1 MPKSDTRV
9 LVPDDFDVPQ
19 QLIHASFRLEPLGVE
34 HNERDYAAWTGS
46 MHHIQSTPG
55 FVGEKWPH
63 AMSLADNHGDLAK
76 HADDFAERRGFTYT
90 VLDATDDVI
99 GCVYIYPGRTEQFDA
114 RVTSWVRV
122 EAPHSI
128 ASCIKPSR
136 NGSRSAGRSRAS
148 TTLCDRSEQARDQRA
163 SGALITS
170 PPSTRYNN
178 AVSR

>member
-1 MPKSDTRV
+1 MTGTENPMPKSDTRV
-9 LVPDDFDVPQ
+9 FVPDDFDVPQ

-76 HADDFAERRGFTYT
+76 HADDFAKRRGFTYT
-90 VLDATDDVI
+90 VLDATNDVI
-99 GCVYIYPGRTEQFDA
+99 GCVYIYPGRTEQYDA

-122 EAPHSI
+122 EKAALDRELYHAVTQWLAKRWPF
-128 ASCIKPSR
+128 ACIDY
-136 NGSRSAGRSRAS
+136 A
-148 TTLCDRSEQARDQRA
+148 ARP
-163 SGALITS
+163 I
-170 PPSTRYNN
+170 
-178 AVSR
+178 

>member
-1 MPKSDTRV
+1 MAKSDTRA

-46 MHHIQSTPG
+46 MDHIQSTPG

-63 AMSLADNHGDLAK
+63 AMSLAENHGDLAK
-76 HADDFAERRGFTYT
+76 HADDFAQRRGFTYT
-90 VLDATDDVI
+90 VLHASDDVI

-122 EAPHSI
+122 EQA
-128 ASCIKPSR
+128 A
-136 NGSRSAGRSRAS
+136 
-148 TTLCDRSEQARDQRA
+148 LDRELYHAVTQWLAKRWPFARVDYAARDQRA

-170 PPSTRYNN
+170 PPSTR
-178 AVSR
+178 

>member
-1 MPKSDTRV
+1 MLARTSPNDLNGNPMPKSDTRA

-90 VLDATDDVI
+90 VLDANDDVI

-122 EAPHSI
+122 EKAALDRELYHVVTQWLAMRWPF
-128 ASCIKPSR
+128 ACIDY
-136 NGSRSAGRSRAS
+136 A
-148 TTLCDRSEQARDQRA
+148 ARP
-163 SGALITS
+163 I
-170 PPSTRYNN
+170 
-178 AVSR
+178 